1 MNDIDI
7 INLFFERSELA
18 ITETSKK
25 YHNLCMHIAGNILR
39 SREDSE
45 ECVNDAL
52 MCLWNNIP
60 PERPDNL
67 SAYICKIVRNLSLKK
82 LEYITAQKRN
92 PEVLISF
99 SELEG
104 ILADEHSVHMHS
116 HEEIGRLLSSF
127 LRTLKKE
134 QRVVFVRRYW
144 FYDSIPD
151 ISNKYSMSES
161 KVKSMLFHTRNKLKN
176 YLEKEGYEV

>member
-1 MNDIDI
+1 MNDIEI

-25 YHNLCMHIAGNILR
+25 YHNLCMQIAENILG
-39 SREDSE
+39 SQEDAE

-60 PERPDNL
+60 PERPKNL
-67 SAYICKIVRNLSLKK
+67 SAYICKMVRNLALKK
-82 LEYITAQKRN
+82 IEYNTVQKRN

-99 SELEG
+99 SELEE
-104 ILADEHSVHMHS
+104 ILGDEHPMHTYH
-116 HEEIGRLLSSF
+116 HEEIGQLLSSF

-134 QRVVFVRRYW
+134 QRVVFVRKYW
-144 FYDSIPD
+144 FYDTIAD
-151 ISNKYSMSES
+151 ISKRYSMSES
-161 KVKSMLFHTRNKLKN
+161 KVKSMLSYTRKKLKK
-176 YLEKEGYEV
+176 YLEKEGYKL